1 MIELLPDADQQQ
13 IIDSIAGYL
22 GDKFPVSRLSQLDFT
37 GENDDRDA
45 WQGLADQGLFGLA
58 VAEEF
63 GGAGF
68 TLVEEMLVARE
79 LGRFLL
85 SPSVLA
91 TSLAAQVAATAGEHA
106 LAGAI
111 IAGETR
117 VSFARLAGPGQI
129 GAKTS
134 GELHIIDA
142 RPDDLLLGWGDDGV
156 AIFARSELG
165 SVRSVAPMD
174 GSVGLERGLADGVSA
189 RIFIPATTAPLAQRA
204 NLLIAA
210 ALAGNAD
217 ATCTLAVEYAKVREQ
232 FGKQIGSFQA
242 VAHHCSDMAIRA
254 RSALAQAAFSAIIMR
269 DGRGDAELQVAS
281 AAIVSADA
289 AIRNATIAIRVH
301 GGMGFTAECDVHLYL
316 KRAHLLVHLNGG
328 TRIHQEKLLS
338 RPFGE

>member
-1 MIELLPDADQQQ
+1 VIDLLPDADQQQ

-22 GDKFPVSRLSQLDFT
+22 GDKFPVSRLNQIDYA
-37 GENDDRDA
+37 GEHDDRDA
-45 WQGLADQGLFGLA
+45 WRGLAEQGLFGLA
-58 VAEEF
+58 VAEDI

-91 TSLAAQVAATAGEHA
+91 SSLAAHAAAMAGDHA
-106 LAGAI
+106 LARAI
-111 IAGETR
+111 VAGETR
-117 VSFARLAGPGQI
+117 VSFARLTGSGEI
-129 GAKTS
+129 GANIS

-142 RPDDLLLGWGDDGV
+142 RPDDLLLGWSDEGV
-156 AIFARSELG
+156 ALFDRTELV
-165 SVRSVAPMD
+165 SVRSVTPMD
-174 GSVGLERGLADGVSA
+174 GSVGLERALAEGVAA
-189 RIFIPATTAPLAQRA
+189 RLFIPVATAPMAKRA

-217 ATCTLAVEYAKVREQ
+217 ASCSLAVEYAKIREQ
-232 FGKQIGSFQA
+232 FGKPIGAFQA

-254 RSALAQAAFSAIIMR
+254 RAALAQTAFASIIMR
-269 DGRGDAELQVAS
+269 DNRADAELHVAS
-281 AAIVSADA
+281 AAIVAADA

-316 KRAHLLVHLNGG
+316 KRAHLLDHLNGG
-328 TRIHQEKLLS
+328 ARFHQEKLLS
-338 RPFGE
+338 STSS

>member
-1 MIELLPDADQQQ
+1 VIDLLPDADQQQ

-22 GDKFPVSRLSQLDFT
+22 GDRFPVSRLNQLDFA

-45 WQGLADQGLFGLA
+45 WRGLAEQGLFGLA
-58 VAEEF
+58 VAENF

-91 TSLAAQVAATAGEHA
+91 SSLAVHVAVTAGDVA

-117 VSFARLAGPGQI
+117 VSFARLTGPGQI
-129 GAKTS
+129 AAKTS

-142 RPDDLLLGWGDDGV
+142 RPGDLLLGWGNAGV
-156 AIFARSELG
+156 AIFARTELTNI
-165 SVRSVAPMD
+165 RSVTPMD
-174 GSVGLERGLADGVSA
+174 GSVGLERALAKDVSA
-189 RIFIPATTAPLAQRA
+189 RVFVPTSAAPLVQRA
-204 NLLIAA
+204 NLLIAT
-210 ALAGNAD
+210 ALAGNAN
-217 ATCTLAVEYAKVREQ
+217 ASCTLAVEYAKVREQ
-232 FGKQIGSFQA
+232 FGKPIGAFQA

-254 RSALAQAAFSAIIMR
+254 RAALAQTAFASIIMR
-269 DGRGDAELQVAS
+269 DGGGDAELHVAS
-281 AAIVSADA
+281 AAIVAADA

-316 KRAHLLVHLNGG
+316 KRAHLLDHLNGG
-328 TRIHQEKLLS
+328 ARFHQDKLLS
-338 RPFGE
+338 GISS